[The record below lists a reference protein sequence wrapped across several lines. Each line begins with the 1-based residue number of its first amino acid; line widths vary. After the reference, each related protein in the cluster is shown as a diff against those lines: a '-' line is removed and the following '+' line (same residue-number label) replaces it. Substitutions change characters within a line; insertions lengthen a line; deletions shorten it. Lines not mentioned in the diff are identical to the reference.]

1 MSLSPA
7 DKKTALL
14 EGGTPPAEAVE
25 AHFQRLGADYWN
37 AFSCEEI
44 SAHISTLQ
52 QLTSAAPWRVRVEE
66 LGDGLCGLTLIGG
79 DFQGFFAAVSG
90 FLASDGYDIRS
101 GRVFSFAADADLRA
115 RSSALARGGVIDF
128 LVIRHEDSERATLP
142 ERERVRAA
150 MEDLFRR
157 FGNDEGPAIRTELY
171 RRIGARLEARNTL
184 AEDTVPM
191 EIQVHAVH
199 DATRLTVRAR
209 DREGM
214 LFCIAGALGLQG
226 LSLVTLITDSKPDG
240 FFENT
245 LTVAGPGGRPVR
257 DARELEKI
265 RVGIALME
273 RLLRTLPGAVNLQA
287 AAEGLQRLVED
298 WLEESSAV
306 FDPAQDAT
314 QGADASVESRADLA
328 SNLSANLA
336 VLPALSRV
344 LTAGPRL
351 WDAVDRLGPRAFR
364 KLLSELARETLPPT
378 RETHVQALQIGL
390 RDASGMAEEW
400 VRSYRDREIL
410 KAELDLLLTPAR
422 DWRAF
427 SERLSALAEACL
439 AVAVDLLLADLTQ
452 RHGDPGAWAL
462 LALGKFGGEE
472 IGSGSDLEI
481 VWVYEGDRETTGSEP
496 LRTGEFFEQ
505 LFRDL
510 LRFWA
515 IPEGETF
522 ALDTRLRP
530 HGESGPFAVSR
541 AVWEAYYRPGGAALD
556 YERQALIRLRAI
568 HGAPALRNAL
578 LKAREKIVYTE
589 PPLPI
594 SVTLDLFARQAAAK
608 EKKATASGLPM
619 WNAKFGRGGLAELEY
634 GVQFLQLRYGA
645 AKPELR
651 KHQWIRAL
659 EALLETGVIALAE
672 FEHLYAA
679 NLFLRRLVNALRL
692 ARGQSKD
699 LYCPSATS
707 AEFSFL
713 ARRLNYVSRPEAT
726 PERALERDL
735 QRAQNTVATFFRYRF
750 QEGPRPEWLYE
761 SLAETLMDPEA
772 TAEEAAPALTRLGM
786 TDAPVA
792 RRLFLDLFD
801 TLIEKRL
808 AAACLLSVE
817 GVFRRSPDPEGVLRH
832 LVCYLRALQYP
843 DLFIRQALHHPPLL
857 EKLLL
862 IFANSDP
869 LSNLAVRE
877 GEAFKALIEPESL
890 DKPRLPDEYRR
901 LAREAAED
909 ESFGPDLGSR
919 LCRLRNREYLRI
931 ALRDL
936 HLSVPLREI
945 TFEISG
951 LTDAIMAVALDQVL
965 GEGTADC
972 ITGNFSVLALGKLGG
987 AELNYSSDIDL
998 VFVLDDAAAC
1008 GENTGGR
1015 EAAERAGRAFITLLT
1030 RDTTEGRLFRVDMK
1044 LRPWGGQ
1051 GALVGT
1057 VSQYRAYFQTEA
1069 DGWELQAWIKARV
1082 ACGAGAPGRAVIAEA
1097 QTRACAPEN
1106 AEKVVASMCKVRLQG
1121 LDVLH
1126 RGEMLAGEVKLGP
1139 GGIRTV
1145 EFFTQA
1151 LQLRHAARIPE
1162 LLTGNTLEALGRLN
1176 RYGILPGARYQLL
1189 SEAYVFL
1196 RRVEHRLQL
1205 QGLQQRHALPTDP
1218 RELDRLA
1225 RQMGFEDRVGRPARD
1240 PFLEQ
1245 YRKFVLSLQPVS
1257 AELFDH

>member
-1 MSLSPA
+1 MALSPA
-7 DKKTALL
+7 DKKSTLL
-14 EGGTPPAEAVE
+14 EKGRPAPEAVE
-25 AHFQRLGADYWN
+25 AHFHRLGADYWN
-37 AFSCEEI
+37 AFSCDEI
-44 SAHISTLQ
+44 EQHIATLQ
-52 QLTSAAPWRVRVEE
+52 ELTATTPWRVTVED
-66 LGDGLCGLTLIGG
+66 LGDGLSGLTLIGG

-101 GRVFSFAADADLRA
+101 GRVFSFAARSNLR
-115 RSSALARGGVIDF
+115 SLPRGGVLDF
-128 LVIRHEDSERATLP
+128 LVLRHEDPERATP
-142 ERERVRAA
+142 KERARVTAM

-157 FGNDEGPAIRTELY
+157 FGAGEGAAIRTELY
-171 RRIGARLEARNTL
+171 RRIGARLEAH
-184 AEDTVPM
+184 AAPVEDPVPM
-191 EIQVHAVH
+191 EIRVHAVH
-199 DATRLTVRAR
+199 DGTRLTVRAR

-214 LFCIAGALGLQG
+214 LFCIASALGLQG
-226 LSLVTLITDSKPDG
+226 ISLVTLISDSKPDG

-245 LTVAGPGGRPVR
+245 LTVAGPGGVPVR
-257 DARELEKI
+257 DARELEKM
-265 RVGIALME
+265 RTGIALME

-287 AAEGLQRLVED
+287 AAEGLQRLVDD
-298 WLEESSAV
+298 WLEETSAV
-306 FDPAQDAT
+306 FAPPSKMEAETAAE
-314 QGADASVESRADLA
+314 GRG
-328 SNLSANLA
+328 NLG

-364 KLLSELARETLPPT
+364 VLLSELAREIVPPT
-378 RETHVQALQIGL
+378 RESFTQAFRSSIADITESAIETLQHF
-390 RDASGMAEEW
+390 RA
-400 VRSYRDREIL
+400 REIL
-410 KAELDLLLTPAR
+410 KAELDFLLTPSR

-439 AVAVDLLLADLTQ
+439 AVSVDRILSDLTA
-452 RHGDPGAWAL
+452 RHGDPGTWAL
-462 LALGKFGGEE
+462 FALGKFGGEE
-472 IGSGSDLEI
+472 LGSGSDLE
-481 VWVYEGDRETTGSEP
+481 VLLVYEGGRDTTGGEP
-496 LRTGEFFEQ
+496 LRPGEFFER

-510 LRFWA
+510 IRDWA

-530 HGESGPFAVSR
+530 HGESGPLAVRR
-541 AVWEAYYRPGGAALD
+541 AKWDEYYKRDGAALD
-556 YERQALIRLRAI
+556 YERQALIRLRTV
-568 HGAPALRNAL
+568 HGDAAWAEDL
-578 LKAREKIVYTE
+578 LAARDAIVYAE
-589 PPLPI
+589 PPLAI
-594 SVTLDLFARQAAAK
+594 AETLELFARQAAAK
-608 EKKATASGLPM
+608 EKKDATTGAPL

-634 GVQFLQLRYGA
+634 GVQFLQLRFGA

-651 KHQWIRAL
+651 KHQWVRAL
-659 EALLETGVIALAE
+659 EALLETGVVALAE

-699 LYCPSATS
+699 LYCPAPHT

-713 ARRLNYVSRPEAT
+713 ARRLGYVSRPDAT
-726 PERALERDL
+726 PEQALERDL
-735 QRAQNTVATFFRYRF
+735 QRARNTVATFFRYRF
-750 QEGPRPEWLYE
+750 QNGPRPDWLYE

-772 TAEEAAPALTRLGM
+772 TMEEAAPALARLGM
-786 TDAPVA
+786 TDVPVA
-792 RRLFLDLFD
+792 RRLFFELFD
-801 TLIEKRL
+801 TLLEKRL

-817 GVFRRSPDPEGVLRH
+817 GIFRRSPDPEGVLRH
-832 LVCYLRALQYP
+832 LVRYLRALEHP
-843 DLFIRQALHHPPLL
+843 DVFIRQALHHPPLL

-869 LSNLAVRE
+869 LSDLAVRE
-877 GEAFKALIEPESL
+877 GEGFKDLIEPESL
-890 DKPRLPDEYRR
+890 DKPRLPDEYLS
-901 LAREAAED
+901 LARAAAQD
-909 ESFGPDLGSR
+909 ATLGADLGAR

-951 LTDAIMAVALDQVL
+951 LSDALMSVAFDHVLEESGTDGGACLA
-965 GEGTADC
+965 
-972 ITGNFSVLALGKLGG
+972 GNFSVLALGKLGG
-987 AELNYSSDIDL
+987 AELNYSSDVDL
-998 VFVLDDAAAC
+998 VFVLDDSAAC

-1015 EAAERAGRAFITLLT
+1015 EAAERAGRAFISLLSS
-1030 RDTTEGRLFRVDMK
+1030 DTTEGRIFRVDMK

-1051 GALVGT
+1051 GPLVGT
-1057 VSQYRAYFQTEA
+1057 VSQYTSYFRTEA
-1069 DGWELQAWIKARV
+1069 DGWELQAWLKARV
-1082 ACGAGAPGRAVIAEA
+1082 ACGAVLPGRTVIDAA
-1097 QTRACAPEN
+1097 QAHACAPEN
-1106 AEKVVASMCKVRLQG
+1106 AEKVVASMRKVRLQG

-1126 RGEMLAGEVKLGP
+1126 RGDNLAGEVKLGP

-1205 QGLQQRHALPTDP
+1205 QGLQQRHAMPTAP

-1240 PFLEQ
+1240 AFLEQ
-1245 YRKFVLSLQPVS
+1245 YRKFVLSLQPIS